1 MKKLIASIA
10 ALGLVFAACG
20 DDNSGSDSSTDTS
33 VSDGGGDP
41 AASDGGSTSD
51 AITIANF
58 AFEAPASVPI
68 GTTVEVTNTDGA
80 THTLTAADGSFDTG
94 NLGSDASATITF
106 ETAGT
111 VEFVCKIHP
120 SMTGSITVE
129 G

>member
-1 MKKLIASIA
+1 MKKLVALFA

-20 DDNSGSDSSTDTS
+20 DDSSSDSSGSPDSADSSDDTGGSDSS
-33 VSDGGGDP
+33 GG
-41 AASDGGSTSD
+41 SD

-58 AFEAPASVPI
+58 AFEAPESVAV

-80 THTLTAADGSFDTG
+80 THTLSATDGSFDTG
-94 NLGSDASATITF
+94 NLGADASATVTF

-111 VEFVCKIHP
+111 VEFMCKIHP